1 MLTPC
6 GTSKMIQEISPRK
19 LFAAAVLAVATLP
32 TMRFAA
38 AQGPGGLPFSND
50 YRRPSTSRYQNI
62 ANFANN
68 PLAASNI
75 YQSMVLP
82 AQELDRTRL
91 EQLSQARRLGNAQEA
106 IRRLQ
111 MQPSGLP
118 DQTIRPT
125 GHSATFLNYSH
136 FFPTGR

>member
-1 MLTPC
+1 MLAIAIGIGGALVSQPNC
-6 GTSKMIQEISPRK
+6 HG
-19 LFAAAVLAVATLP
+19 
-32 TMRFAA
+32 
-38 AQGPGGLPFSND
+38 QGPGSLPFASS

-75 YQSMVLP
+75 YQSLVQP
-82 AQELDRTRL
+82 AQEMDRNRI
-91 EQLSQARRLGNAQEA
+91 EQMAQSRRLGDLQDSV
-106 IRRLQ
+106 RRIER
-111 MQPSGLP
+111 QPTGLM

-136 FFPTGR
+136 FYPSGR